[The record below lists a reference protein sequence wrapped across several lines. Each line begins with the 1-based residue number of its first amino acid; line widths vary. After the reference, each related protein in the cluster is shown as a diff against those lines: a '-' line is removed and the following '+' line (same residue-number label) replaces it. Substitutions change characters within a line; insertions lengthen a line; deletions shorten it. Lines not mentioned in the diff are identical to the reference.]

1 MFRTAGRQSV
11 YTAGE
16 GILASYIPH
25 FTSTC
30 ISSRFLHH
38 RQLSLAAQKPSNQV
52 VFSGIQPTGVPH
64 LGNYLGALREWV
76 KLQNDAPE
84 DTKFIFSIVDL
95 HAITVPQNSEQLRK
109 WKRQTLAALL
119 AIGLNPNRSI
129 IFYQSAVCRTLTSR
143 VAQYINKYY

>member
-1 MFRTAGRQSV
+1 MKQSCWRGNFSFIYPALHLYLYFLLISLPQTAFSCGAETFQS
-11 YTAGE
+11 
-16 GILASYIPH
+16 
-25 FTSTC
+25 
-30 ISSRFLHH
+30 
-38 RQLSLAAQKPSNQV
+38 V

-64 LGNYLGALREWV
+64 LGNYLEALREWV

-95 HAITVPQNSEQLRK
+95 HAIAVPQNSEQLRK